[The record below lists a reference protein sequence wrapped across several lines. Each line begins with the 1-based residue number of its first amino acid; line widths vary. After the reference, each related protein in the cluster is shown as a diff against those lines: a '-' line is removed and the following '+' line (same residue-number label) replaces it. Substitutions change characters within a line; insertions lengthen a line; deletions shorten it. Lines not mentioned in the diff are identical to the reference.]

1 MKALQKYILIGLA
14 VMLSVSQAGVT
25 KTGTTA
31 AKFLNMGVGPRTIA
45 MGGAYILSDNDAGAM
60 YWNAA
65 GIADTKH
72 FQAIFTQ
79 SNWIAGIKLNY
90 LGAVIPLQDMGV
102 MGVNVTAVTMGDMQ
116 ETTEYFPDGTGNT
129 FSAGMFAIGLTYA
142 RYLTENFIIGA
153 NIKYVQENISNS
165 TAQGVAI
172 DIGTV
177 FKTPFYGIQFAT
189 SISNFGTKM
198 EISGQ
203 DLLFQSDPLPN
214 SNGSVDRLNSYYQ
227 TDPFDLPLRLQIGI
241 SKEFKL
247 SDDQRLS
254 VAVDAAH
261 PSDNSQ
267 FVNTGAEWA
276 MFNERFF
283 LRGGFKTL
291 FLKDREE
298 GLTLGAGF
306 HYNSLGYLTFAIDYA
321 YQQFKYLGD
330 VHTFGVNIGF

>member
-1 MKALQKYILIGLA
+1 MKVFYKSICIALLMSLGVL
-14 VMLSVSQAGVT
+14 QAGVT

-45 MGGAYILSDNDAGAM
+45 MGGAYIPADNDAGAM

-65 GIADTKH
+65 GIARTTH

-79 SNWIAGIKLNY
+79 SNWIADIKLNY
-90 LGAVIPLQDMGV
+90 LGAVVPMGDMGAI
-102 MGVNVTAVTMGDMQ
+102 GVNVTAVTMGDML
-116 ETTEYFPDGTGNT
+116 ETTEYFPEGTGNT
-129 FSAGMFAIGLTYA
+129 FSANMFAIGLTYA
-142 RYLTENFIIGA
+142 RSLTENFIIGA
-153 NIKYVQENISNS
+153 NIKYIQETISNS
-165 TAQGVAI
+165 NAQGVAL
-172 DIGTV
+172 DIGTI
-177 FKTPFYGIQFAT
+177 FTTPFYGIRFAT
-189 SISNFGTKM
+189 SITNFGTKM
-198 EISGQ
+198 TMSGQ

-214 SNGSVDRLNSYYQ
+214 SGGSVDRLNSYYE

-241 SKEFKL
+241 SKEFKIT
-247 SDDQRLS
+247 DDQRLS
-254 VAVDAAH
+254 IAVDAAH

-267 FVNTGAEWA
+267 FINTGAEWA
-276 MFNERFF
+276 LFNERFF
-283 LRGGFKTL
+283 LRAGFKTL

-306 HYNSLGYLTFAIDYA
+306 HYNSLGYMTFAIDYA

>member
-1 MKALQKYILIGLA
+1 MKVFYRSILIALLILLGVL
-14 VMLSVSQAGVT
+14 QAGVT

-45 MGGAYILSDNDAGAM
+45 MGGAYIPADNDAGAM

-65 GIADTKH
+65 GIAGTTH
-72 FQAIFTQ
+72 IQAIFTQ
-79 SNWIAGIKLNY
+79 SNWIADIKLNY
-90 LGAVIPLQDMGV
+90 LGAVVPMGDMGV
-102 MGVNVTAVTMGDMQ
+102 IGVNVTAVTMGDML

-129 FSAGMFAIGLTYA
+129 FSANMFAIGLTYA
-142 RYLTENFIIGA
+142 RSLTENFIIGA
-153 NIKYVQENISNS
+153 NIKYIQETISNS
-165 TAQGVAI
+165 SAQGVAL
-172 DIGTV
+172 DIGTI
-177 FKTPFYGIQFAT
+177 FTTPFYGIRFAT
-189 SISNFGTKM
+189 SITNFGTKM
-198 EISGQ
+198 TISGQ

-214 SNGSVDRLNSYYQ
+214 SGGSVDRLNSYYE

-241 SKEFKL
+241 SKEFKIT
-247 SDDQRLS
+247 DDQRLS
-254 VAVDAAH
+254 IAVDAAH

-267 FVNTGAEWA
+267 FINTGAEWA
-276 MFNERFF
+276 LFNERFF
-283 LRGGFKTL
+283 LRAGFKTL

-306 HYNSLGYLTFAIDYA
+306 HYNSLGYMTFAIDYA